1 LDGQRWRWPRG
12 NGVEVIK
19 ILAFWFVL
27 SVAAWA
33 LFVGLGI
40 GVYEPTKDL
49 L

>member
-1 LDGQRWRWPRG
+1 VGTAVD
-12 NGVEVIK
+12 VIR

-40 GVYEPTKDL
+40 GVTS
-49 L
+49 